1 MIKNEET
8 KTKNNWEEFLSVVDG
23 CVEVTAEMDGEISG
37 LIRELFIQRG
47 RSIAK
52 VIFVPST
59 PLVGRDADSLVS
71 DAGPVEAHI
80 DAQRRMRARLAMEKA
95 RTRSAKGKKEAGQ

>member
-1 MIKNEET
+1 MAMIKNEET
-8 KTKNNWEEFLSVVDG
+8 DTKNNWEEFLSVNTEG
-23 CVEVTAEMDGEISG
+23 NVEVTAEMDGEIAG

-59 PLVGRDADSLVS
+59 PLVGHDADSLVP
-71 DAGPVEAHI
+71 DAGPVEHHI
-80 DAQRRMRARLAMEKA
+80 EAQRRMRARLVVEKA
-95 RTRSAKGKKEAGQ
+95 KAKKEAKQ